1 MRLKSLK
8 ILNNTGKIIYDV
20 SFLGKEHKERSG
32 PFISVVIGAN
42 GTGKSFLLNQ
52 ITELFAHYNKKKYK
66 WPYSLYEAEIIGKK
80 SSQKIIIDSKKQK
93 EKYFNMPINFNVLAV
108 SYTIN
113 DKFLFQK
120 DNFDSCYKY
129 LGIRQSSNASFSSNV
144 ERKIVEILINLAVAN
159 SKTEEIK
166 SIFNYL
172 QWRNSC
178 ILRIRLKKSMIKK
191 FDLNIVHVI
200 KEKIKKLE
208 TSVKYKKLFFM
219 ANNFEKKIIYFI
231 DGLKKNQEIR
241 IDLFQPLSLEF
252 DLKLFDLLNALELI
266 NYDILVQ
273 KGSNEFCF
281 SWASSGEK
289 QLFFTFL
296 NILANIKTNSLVLI
310 DEPEISLHP
319 NWQIGYIDFL
329 KKLFK
334 NYDCHFIVAT
344 HSHYLV
350 SDLEA
355 RSSSLVKLKR
365 NEKQILPAIP
375 EEINTYAWSAE
386 NVLYDVFGAITSRNR
401 FVAEDLASI
410 FERFVE
416 QKDTGIDINNRDREK
431 LVCLNRSL
439 KSQDPLKG
447 VVEALLEEMGKQK

>member
-8 ILNNTGKIIYDV
+8 ILNNAGKIIYDV
-20 SFLGKEHKERSG
+20 SFLGKEHKESSG

-42 GTGKSFLLNQ
+42 GAGKSFLLNQ
-52 ITELFAHYNKKKYK
+52 ITELFAHHNKKKYK
-66 WPYSLYEAEIIGKK
+66 WSYSFYEAEIIGKK
-80 SSQKIIIDSKKQK
+80 SSHEIIIDSKKQK

-129 LGIRQSSNASFSSNV
+129 LGIRQSSNASFSSNL
-144 ERKIVEILINLAVAN
+144 ERKIVEILINLAIAN
-159 SKTEEIK
+159 NKTEEIK

-172 QWRNSC
+172 QWRDSC
-178 ILRIRLKKSMIKK
+178 ILLISLKKSMIKK
-191 FDLNIVHVI
+191 FDLNNAQII

-208 TSVKYKKLFFM
+208 TSVKYKKLFFT
-219 ANNFEKKIIYFI
+219 AKKFEKKIINFI

-241 IDLFQPLSLEF
+241 IDLLQPLSLEF
-252 DLKLFDLLNALELI
+252 DLELFDLLNALELI

-273 KGSNEFCF
+273 KGSKEFYF

-289 QLFFTFL
+289 QLFFTFF

-386 NVLYDVFGAITSRNR
+386 NVLYDVFGATTSRNR
-401 FVAEDLASI
+401 FIAEDLADI
-410 FERFVE
+410 FDRVSASKNTFLCVNE
-416 QKDTGIDINNRDREK
+416 KDKEK
-431 LVCLNRSL
+431 LFHLKDSL
-439 KSQDPLKG
+439 KSQDPLRA
-447 VVEALLEEMGKQK
+447 VVKALLEKIGE

>member
-1 MRLKSLK
+1 
-8 ILNNTGKIIYDV
+8 
-20 SFLGKEHKERSG
+20 
-32 PFISVVIGAN
+32 
-42 GTGKSFLLNQ
+42 
-52 ITELFAHYNKKKYK
+52 
-66 WPYSLYEAEIIGKK
+66 
-80 SSQKIIIDSKKQK
+80 
-93 EKYFNMPINFNVLAV
+93 MPINFNVLAV

-178 ILRIRLKKSMIKK
+178 ILRISLKKSMIKK
-191 FDLNIVHVI
+191 FDLNIEHVI

-219 ANNFEKKIIYFI
+219 ANNFEEKIIHFI
-231 DGLKKNQEIR
+231 DRLKKNQEIR

-273 KGSNEFCF
+273 KGSNEFYF

-416 QKDTGIDINNRDREK
+416 QKDAGININNRDREK

-447 VVEALLEEMGKQK
+447 AVEALLEEMGKQK